1 MMDTEYD
8 HEKIKQ
14 AISELSRTCGLA
26 SAEITRGFNAVTE
39 AFCCIGSELTL
50 VLYRSFWVAM
60 HPKKK
65 RRGKKW
71 KGYQP

>member
-1 MMDTEYD
+1 MEVEYD

-26 SAEITRGFNAVTE
+26 SAEITRGFNAIMQPL
-39 AFCCIGSELTL
+39 CDIGSETTRA
-50 VLYRSFWVAM
+50 LYRSFWVAM